1 MTAETILIISAA
13 LLAWTYLIYPA
24 GVIMAAK
31 LKRSVKPESKS
42 RYQQTPLP
50 SVTVVMSLYNEK
62 KVTAEKIAGM
72 LDSDYPS
79 DLLDFVIGSDG
90 STDGTNA
97 LLGTIAATNNRIR
110 CLIRAERRGKAAM
123 LNDLVSEASGEILI
137 VTDANVMF
145 TRDTVRRLAEVLGD
159 PSTGLC
165 DSTVRPA
172 PPGNAGNTGIIM
184 QENLYSRFETALKRA
199 EGDLWGSMPG
209 PYGGCYAVRRGLF
222 PKLPENTLV
231 DDLFVGLTVLNMNF
245 RSVNAPDAIVSEDT
259 QPDMAAQFRR
269 RVRIAAGSFQNL
281 FRFGLCPGGRF
292 STCFAFFSHKI
303 MRWLTPLFL
312 LLFFMTTV
320 ILSGRS
326 EFYLWLTAF
335 QLIFIILSA
344 LDIVLERRGKRIRV
358 QRFVTQFLLMNAA
371 LTAGFVKALI
381 GIETGIWE
389 PTKRV

>member
-1 MTAETILIISAA
+1 MAAEIILIIAAA
-13 LLAWTYLIYPA
+13 LLAWTYLVYPA
-24 GVIMAAK
+24 SVILAAMLRRK
-31 LKRSVKPESKS
+31 MKPESKS
-42 RYQQTPLP
+42 RHQQIQPS

-62 KVTAEKIAGM
+62 KVTAEKIASM

-79 DLLDFVIGSDG
+79 ELLDFVIGSDG
-90 STDGTNA
+90 STDGTNTV
-97 LLGTIAATNNRIR
+97 LGTMAATNHRIS
-110 CLIRAERRGKAAM
+110 CLIHAERRGKAAM
-123 LNDLVSEASGEILI
+123 LNDLVSEATGEILI
-137 VTDANVMF
+137 VTDANVVF
-145 TRDTVRRLAEVLGD
+145 TRDTVRRLAETLSN
-159 PSTGLC
+159 PSVGLC
-165 DSTVRPA
+165 DATVRHIT
-172 PPGNAGNTGIIM
+172 PGNAGIAR

-199 EGDLWGSMPG
+199 EGDLWGAMPG
-209 PYGGCYAVRRGLF
+209 PYGGCYAVRRELF

-231 DDLFVGLTVLNMNF
+231 DDLFVGLTVLKQNF
-245 RSVNAPDAIVSEDT
+245 RSTNAPEAIVSEDT

-269 RVRIAAGSFQNL
+269 RIRIAAGSYQIL
-281 FRFGLCPGGRF
+281 FRFGLCPGSRL

-326 EFYLWLTAF
+326 DLYLWLLAF

-344 LDIVLERRGKRIRV
+344 LDIVLERRGKKIRV
-358 QRFVTQFLLMNAA
+358 QRFITQFLLMNAA
-371 LTAGFVKALI
+371 LATGFVKALR